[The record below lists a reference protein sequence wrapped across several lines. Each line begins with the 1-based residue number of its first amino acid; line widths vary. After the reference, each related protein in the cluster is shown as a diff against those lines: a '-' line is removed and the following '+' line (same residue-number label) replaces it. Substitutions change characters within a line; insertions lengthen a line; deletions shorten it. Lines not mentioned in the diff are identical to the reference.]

1 MAAKLLKKNL
11 YWIGVENPELRVFDI
26 IMETK
31 KGTTYNSYLLVGEDK
46 VAVVDN
52 VKNPFYPEFRENI
65 VSVIGDRKVDYIV
78 TLHTECDHSGTIGSL
93 LDDYPEAQV
102 V

>member
-1 MAAKLLKKNL
+1 MAAKLLKENL

-52 VKNPFYPEFRENI
+52 VKNTY
-65 VSVIGDRKVDYIV
+65 
-78 TLHTECDHSGTIGSL
+78 
-93 LDDYPEAQV
+93 
-102 V
+102 